1 MDHRIPEGSMITG
14 GEVMISKENG
24 MLYGLK
30 FWDSN
35 KTILLESVFED
46 YIKYKELTNHEFN
59 LKHD

>member
-1 MDHRIPEGSMITG
+1 MITG

-59 LKHD
+59 LKPD

>member
-1 MDHRIPEGSMITG
+1 MITG